1 MKKKV
6 LTLLLSVTMIV
17 SLIGCGQSA
26 ETGGTSS
33 DAVDQTTEK
42 ALDTSKDSDATYKET
57 LNIAYNAQ
65 PTHFDT
71 AKTGATATA
80 EITRNVFESLFE
92 SDANGE
98 PQCQLC
104 ESYEVSDD
112 NKNWVFHLRQGV
124 LFHNGEEMKAD
135 DVVASMNRWLDLD
148 SIARRSIPTEY
159 FEKVDDYTVA
169 LNLEEP
175 CIMLPYMIANFA
187 QYAPILPASIINE
200 VGTDTLEPDQLI
212 GTGGFKFAEWA
223 TDNYVKLEKFEDYKP
238 FTTEK
243 SGFYGD
249 RTAYVDEVYFY
260 FVTDPTTRL
269 NGLET
274 GEYDIAASVAYSDYD
289 RLQSMDGVEMM
300 TSNFNGLTITMNKGG
315 ESRMTDKT
323 WRQIIGYAIDL
334 DEIMEG
340 AIPSAGDYCAYDAD
354 ACYFPKDSIWYSDV
368 SANASQ
374 DVEKAKELLKEI
386 NYDGTPLVML
396 TTEAYPEFYNAC
408 LIMQQQLEAVG
419 INVEL
424 KVQDWGTML
433 TSLSQTDDSWDLY
446 PMNYPLANSPATIA
460 YLFKTNASGFT
471 NDETLNNYLL
481 EMQGMSS
488 MDEVL
493 DFWSNTVMPYC
504 SESNF
509 ITHLGCYDY
518 LYGVSE
524 KVEGFDPYYGCQVWG
539 VKVAE

>member
-1 MKKKV
+1 MRKKL
-6 LTLLLSVTMIV
+6 LTLLLSAAMLV
-17 SLIGCGQSA
+17 SLAGCGNTQGSSEAGTGVKTENSESSGAA
-26 ETGGTSS
+26 E
-33 DAVDQTTEK
+33 
-42 ALDTSKDSDATYKET
+42 DTVYKET

-65 PTHFDT
+65 PTHFDV
-71 AKTGATATA
+71 AKIGATATA
-80 EITRNVFESLFE
+80 EITKNVFESLFE

-104 ESYEVSDD
+104 ESYEVNEDYTE
-112 NKNWVFHLRQGV
+112 WVFHLRQGV

-135 DVVASMNRWLDLD
+135 DVVASMNRWLDLNT
-148 SIARRSIPTEY
+148 IARRSIPTEY
-159 FEKVDDYTVA
+159 FEKVDDSTVA
-169 LNLEEP
+169 LNLEQP
-175 CIMLPYMIANFA
+175 CLLLPYMIANFA
-187 QYAPILPASIINE
+187 QYAPILPASVIDK
-200 VGTDTLEPDQLI
+200 VGTETLQPEDLI

-249 RTAYVDEVYFY
+249 RTAYVKEVYFY
-260 FVTDPTTRL
+260 FVTDTTTRL

-274 GEYDIAASVAYSDYD
+274 GEYDIAASIAYSDYD
-289 RLQSMDGVEMM
+289 RLKNMSGVSLM
-300 TSNFNGLTITMNKGG
+300 TSDFNGLTITMNKGG

-323 WRQIIGYAIDL
+323 WRQIIGYAINL

-340 AIPSAGDYCAYDAD
+340 AIPSTSDYCAYEAD
-354 ACYFPKDSIWYSDV
+354 ACYFPKDSQWYSDV
-368 SANASQ
+368 SANAGQ
-374 DVEKAKELLKEI
+374 DVEKAKAMLEEI
-386 NYDGTPLVML
+386 GYDGIPLVML

-433 TSLSQTDDSWDLY
+433 TSLSQPDDSWDLY
-446 PMNYPLANSPATIA
+446 PMNYPLANSPATVA

-471 NDETLNNYLL
+471 NDDTLNQYLL
-481 EMQGMSS
+481 EMQSMSS
-488 MDEVL
+488 MEEVL
-493 DFWSNTVMPYC
+493 DFWKNTVMPYC

-518 LYGVSE
+518 LYGVSD

-539 VKVAE
+539 VKAAE